1 MSKQVINRLT
11 GEELKVELE
20 LGEDLWLRNEHGE
33 IEHALRIHL
42 PLERWRFVGTLPT
55 VDDVPLL
62 AVAPAFPQAAYGAL
76 Q

>member
-20 LGEDLWLRNEHGE
+20 LGEHLWLRNEHGE
-33 IEHALRIHL
+33 VEHALRTHL
-42 PLERWRFVGTLPT
+42 PLERWCFVDTLPT

-62 AVAPAFPQAAYGAL
+62 ATAPAFRQTAYGAT